1 MKIFRN
7 GIATVAITFVCC
19 LSGWTQIPPPADEL
33 PAQRS
38 LHAVHNALFA
48 VFLPINE
55 LPDDP
60 RTTALL
66 TAARDGIWQQASGT
80 PAVQQLLAPFADL
93 SSFGSA
99 CGVAKAIEGTGTTS
113 FAALS
118 PGKRQQVLVLLQNCT
133 EHAPRR
139 LAATV
144 RNLYIVKGY
153 GAVQGELTGTKL
165 NLFAPPDYLK
175 ANVPQLAPTR
185 LLYDNAKREV
195 VEKDGHAIDVL
206 IVGSGPAGSV
216 LAHELRRSGQRV
228 VLLERGSFVIPGS
241 METRLID
248 DLVDT
253 RTTTDGGIRVRNG
266 MAVGGG
272 SQVNV
277 DLCFAPTSEAIR
289 LKIEGWRK
297 AGLIAPDEFTQIE
310 LAREYEWVKRMIGTR
325 SLSEKEINLNNHV
338 LWDGARLSGLHPKLY
353 SLNTYA
359 PGESPSPVSDKR
371 SAEQQLL
378 IAALEDQGNPL
389 GMVPDADVRRVL
401 FEGEGEN
408 RRAAGVEVR
417 MRSTIPEAGA
427 IADPNNLKLSAG
439 ESFTVHAKTVILSA
453 GALGSPTILL
463 RSGLKN
469 DQIGRGVILHPSM
482 PIMGRFDH
490 PIDVLTGTEASVY
503 VDDHLPDRGYAFE
516 SMADQPL
523 YAAIMSPGSARHT
536 YEMIKNFRDL
546 AGFGVMLID
555 TTQSANRVLLGEDGA
570 PEIDYT
576 LSDSDKHRFAE
587 GIAEAV
593 RIMFKA
599 GAKEVYL
606 PTTESILGEES
617 GATELLPQVL
627 TSPDQAALIERNLHF
642 ISNRTMVT
650 SAHMQATDK
659 MGSGPEN
666 SVVAQDFHVWGTRD
680 LYIVDG
686 SIFPTSIGAN
696 PMQSIYTVAKIFADH
711 WNEK

>member
-1 MKIFRN
+1 MKIFQN

-371 SAEQQLL
+371 S
-378 IAALEDQGNPL
+378 
-389 GMVPDADVRRVL
+389 
-401 FEGEGEN
+401 F
-408 RRAAGVEVR
+408 
-417 MRSTIPEAGA
+417 
-427 IADPNNLKLSAG
+427 
-439 ESFTVHAKTVILSA
+439 
-453 GALGSPTILL
+453 
-463 RSGLKN
+463 
-469 DQIGRGVILHPSM
+469 
-482 PIMGRFDH
+482 
-490 PIDVLTGTEASVY
+490 
-503 VDDHLPDRGYAFE
+503 
-516 SMADQPL
+516 
-523 YAAIMSPGSARHT
+523 
-536 YEMIKNFRDL
+536 
-546 AGFGVMLID
+546 
-555 TTQSANRVLLGEDGA
+555 
-570 PEIDYT
+570 
-576 LSDSDKHRFAE
+576 
-587 GIAEAV
+587 
-593 RIMFKA
+593 
-599 GAKEVYL
+599 
-606 PTTESILGEES
+606 
-617 GATELLPQVL
+617 
-627 TSPDQAALIERNLHF
+627 
-642 ISNRTMVT
+642 
-650 SAHMQATDK
+650 
-659 MGSGPEN
+659 
-666 SVVAQDFHVWGTRD
+666 
-680 LYIVDG
+680 
-686 SIFPTSIGAN
+686 
-696 PMQSIYTVAKIFADH
+696 
-711 WNEK
+711 